1 MNKPISDKPVVKTL
15 IDLCHQHGVAQVI
28 ISPGSRNA
36 PLILSFSG
44 SQLFEC
50 ITIVDERSA
59 GYFALGL
66 ARATQKP
73 VALVCTSGTAALNL
87 APAIAEAY
95 YQQIPL
101 IAITADRPVEWI
113 DQVDGQAINQQ
124 GIFSNFTR
132 FQCQLPATIING
144 DDDWYTNRVINEALL
159 KATGNAPGPV
169 HINVPLKEPL
179 YGKTIYPAK
188 QVRMIT
194 QVAANNTFSEDT
206 LQLLTSEL
214 AKFDR
219 VMVLM
224 GACVPD
230 EGLKNAIITLADKG
244 VLVLTETLSNV
255 ENDAFIGN
263 MDRVVS
269 TISEEDYAIFA
280 PDLLITIDVPVLSRM
295 IKKLIRTRKPSVH
308 WHLSNQLAITDTY
321 QSVTRLIQGD
331 APILL
336 GEIAEQMNQ
345 KNNRFVTV
353 WKKRANQMLERHKS
367 YLTKIS
373 WCDLKLFE
381 TLSETPFPHR
391 QIHLGNSTPVRY
403 AQLFDWNRGH
413 KWFANR
419 GTSGIDGCLSSA
431 VGAAHGSDEP
441 VLLIV
446 GDLSFFYD
454 SNGLWN
460 NYLKPNF
467 RIILINNSG
476 GGIFRFIAGPSETEE
491 LEEFFEAKQTMNAQG
506 IAKTFGLNYIAC
518 NNETTF
524 KEALKNFF
532 EPSEKPMI
540 LEVFTPNVENGIV
553 LKGYFKCLKE
563 RSNF

>member
-1 MNKPISDKPVVKTL
+1 MNKPVSDKPVVKTL

-66 ARATQKP
+66 ARATHKP

-101 IAITADRPVEWI
+101 IAITADRPIEWI

-132 FQCQLPATIING
+132 FQCQLPAAIING
-144 DDDWYTNRVINEALL
+144 DDEWYTNRLINEALI
-159 KATGNAPGPV
+159 KATGNVPGPV

-179 YGKTIYPAK
+179 YGKTVYPA
-188 QVRMIT
+188 QQARMIT
-194 QVAANNTFSEDT
+194 QIDTNSSLSEET

-214 AKFDR
+214 AKFER

-224 GACVPD
+224 GACAPN
-230 EGLKNAIITLADKG
+230 EGLKKALVTLAEKG
-244 VLVLTETLSNV
+244 VLVLTETLSNA
-255 ENDAFIGN
+255 ENEAFIGN

-269 TISEEDYAIFA
+269 TISEDEYAIFA
-280 PDLLITIDVPVLSRM
+280 PDLLITMDVPVLSRM

-308 WHLSNQLAITDTY
+308 WHFSNQPTITDTY

-331 APILL
+331 APILISEL
-336 GEIAEQMNQ
+336 AQQMNQ

-353 WKKRANQMLERHKS
+353 WKKRANQTLDRHKS
-367 YLTKIS
+367 YLSHTS
-373 WCDLKLFE
+373 WSDLKLFE
-381 TLSETPFPHR
+381 ALSKTPFSHR

-413 KWFANR
+413 NWFANR

-431 VGAAHGSDEP
+431 VGAAHGCDEP

-476 GGIFRFIAGPSETEE
+476 GGIFRFISGPSETEE
-491 LEEFFEAKQTMNAQG
+491 LEAFFEAKQNLNAQG
-506 IAKTFGLNYIAC
+506 IAQTFGLDYIAC
-518 NNETTF
+518 NNETTL
-524 KEALKNFF
+524 KEALKNLF
-532 EPSEKPMI
+532 EPSEKPII

-553 LKGYFKCLKE
+553 LKAYFKYLKE
-563 RSNF
+563 AE

>member
-15 IDLCHQHGVAQVI
+15 IDLCHRHGVAQVI

-66 ARATQKP
+66 ARATNKP
-73 VALVCTSGTAALNL
+73 VAVVCTSGTAALNL

-113 DQVDGQAINQQ
+113 DQVDGQAINQH
-124 GIFSNFTR
+124 GIFSNFIR
-132 FQCQLPATIING
+132 FQCQLPAAIVNG
-144 DDDWYTNRVINEALL
+144 DDEWYTNRVINEALL
-159 KATGNAPGPV
+159 KATGNVPGPV

-179 YGKTIYPAK
+179 YGKTIYPNQQA
-188 QVRMIT
+188 RMIT
-194 QVAANNTFSEDT
+194 QVACNNTFSEEA
-206 LQLLTSEL
+206 LQLLTNEL

-224 GACVPD
+224 GACLPN
-230 EGLKNAIITLADKG
+230 EELKKALVKLAEKG
-244 VLVLTETLSNV
+244 VLVLTETLSNT
-255 ENDAFIGN
+255 ENEAFIGN

-269 TISEEDYAIFA
+269 TISEDEYTIFA

-295 IKKLIRTRKPSVH
+295 IKKLIRSQKPNVH
-308 WHLSNQLAITDTY
+308 WHFSNQPAITDTY
-321 QSVTRLIQGD
+321 QSVTRLIQGG

-336 GEIAEQMNQ
+336 SELAKQMNQ
-345 KNNRFVTV
+345 KNNQFVTA
-353 WKKRANQMLERHKS
+353 WKKRDVQTLERHKS
-367 YLTKIS
+367 YLANIS

-381 TLSETPFPHR
+381 TLSQTPFPPL

-403 AQLFDWNRGH
+403 VQLFDWNIRH
-413 KWFANR
+413 NWFANR

-431 VGAAHGSDEP
+431 VGAAHGSNEP
-441 VLLIV
+441 VLLII

-491 LEEFFEAKQTMNAQG
+491 LEDFFEAKQTLNAQG
-506 IAKTFGLNYIAC
+506 IAQTFGLNYIAC
-518 NNETTF
+518 NNETAF
-524 KEALKNFF
+524 KEALRDFF
-532 EPSEKPMI
+532 EPSEKPAIM
-540 LEVFTPNVENGIV
+540 EVFTPNVENGIV
-553 LKGYFKCLKE
+553 LKAYFKYLKD
-563 RSNF
+563 